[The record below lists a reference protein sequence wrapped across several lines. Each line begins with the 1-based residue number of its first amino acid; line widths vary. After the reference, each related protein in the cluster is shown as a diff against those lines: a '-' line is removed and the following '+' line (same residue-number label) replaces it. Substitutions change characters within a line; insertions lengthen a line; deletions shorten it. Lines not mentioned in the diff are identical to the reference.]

1 MSGKATDI
9 ILAGALASTS
19 DEGLGAGFG
28 VGVAASVSGAGS
40 VAGVTGASS
49 RKSVAESM
57 SIMTMPA
64 AIMLFFKDLLFA
76 GAGSLVGV
84 LFEEGVLLSA
94 ISKFSG

>member
-1 MSGKATDI
+1 
-9 ILAGALASTS
+9 
-19 DEGLGAGFG
+19 
-28 VGVAASVSGAGS
+28 
-40 VAGVTGASS
+40 
-49 RKSVAESM
+49 
-57 SIMTMPA
+57 MTMPA